1 MHYIV
6 NVFVKPGDSLEDAMA
21 PFNEEI
27 DKDDDAGAWYDQRHW
42 DWWVEGG
49 RWEGYFNESTNVT
62 TAGELVS
69 GEVKG
74 KFETPFSFVTL
85 SQADKYPNVSRRWHS
100 KEIYVPVG
108 FYEERERWDGSP
120 SKADGSPS
128 WGLSRFIDAPNY
140 KKHFEDYLR
149 EVPADTLVYAVDV
162 HN

>member
-69 GEVKG
+69 GKVKG
-74 KFETPFSFVTL
+74 KFEVPFSFVTL
-85 SQADKYPNVSRRWHS
+85 SRDEKHPDVSRSWFS
-100 KEIYVPVG
+100 KEIYVSPG
-108 FYEERERWDGSP
+108 FYQLQPVWGGEKE
-120 SKADGSPS
+120 
-128 WGLSRFIDAPNY
+128 WGLSYFMDAPNY
-140 KKHFEDYLR
+140 EKHFNDYLQQ
-149 EVPADTLVYAVDV
+149 VPGDTLVYAVDV
-162 HN
+162 HS